1 MKLPDIQNGV
11 WLWDKDCGRFTMVED
26 FGEFTVLTRVNCH
39 VVDQSFIAQFFAHLK
54 NDPFIEIKTKAYFSH
69 KS

>member
-1 MKLPDIQNGV
+1 VAACQSSL
-11 WLWDKDCGRFTMVED
+11 LWDKACGLFTMVED

-54 NDPFIEIKTKAYFSH
+54 NALFIEITHDNY
-69 KS
+69 